1 MWRVLFL
8 ACFVALSLVAAACGG
23 PEEGAQGDAADA
35 PDAPAA
41 ADGADGATA
50 GEEGGAPAADGGGEA
65 AAGSVEELLDSLE
78 GMDRDER
85 RAQLVEM
92 AADEG
97 GSVTIYTSLNTENLD
112 ELAEIFAEDTGVAIL
127 SYRASA
133 EDVRTR
139 VLEEA
144 QADRLQPDVVAI
156 GDSRMVP
163 LVDADLLAP
172 YTSPYQEDL
181 VEGAVQDY
189 WTLIRYNLYAVAW
202 NTNLV
207 AEGEQPTTFMDLADP
222 KWDGRM
228 TMEPSDADWYLSVS
242 NYLANDQ
249 GYSEEEVAEYWQQL
263 VDGSDFNSGHTSTNQ
278 LLIAGRYALFTSA
291 FSRSIEQEKLDGA
304 PVEWRPPVEPLFAT
318 PEAAAIIAGTPRPAS
333 AVLLMDWLLDEGQQA
348 MADLQIDVTRAD
360 LSDLGDAD
368 VRFVDAYEWAE
379 VEADV
384 IAEYEALS
392 GAPTG

>member
-1 MWRVLFL
+1 MWRRLIVLCIAISVL
-8 ACFVALSLVAAACGG
+8 AAACGG
-23 PEEGAQGDAADA
+23 EPTEEGASDGTEPAASPGDAA
-35 PDAPAA
+35 
-41 ADGADGATA
+41 
-50 GEEGGAPAADGGGEA
+50 GEA
-65 AAGSVEELLDSLE
+65 SGGVADLLASLD
-78 GMDRDER
+78 GMDRDGR
-85 RAQLVEM
+85 RAELIDM
-92 AADEG
+92 AAEEG
-97 GSVTIYTSLNTENLD
+97 SSVTIYTSLNTENLD
-112 ELAEIFAEDTGVAIL
+112 ELAEVFTEDTGVAIL
-127 SYRASA
+127 SYRAAA

-144 QADRLQPDVVAI
+144 QANRLEPDVVAI

-181 VEGAVQDY
+181 VDGAVQDF

-202 NTNLV
+202 NTDLA
-207 AEGEQPTTFMDLADP
+207 AEGEQPTTFEDLADP
-222 KWDGRM
+222 NWDGRM
-228 TMEPSDADWYLSVS
+228 TMESSDADWYWSVS
-242 NYLANDQ
+242 DYLENDQ
-249 GYSEEEVAEYWQQL
+249 GFSEEEVAEYWEQ
-263 VDGSDFNSGHTSTNQ
+263 VTDGSDFNSGHTSTNQ

-318 PEAAAIIAGTPRPAS
+318 PEAAAIIAQTPRPAS
-333 AVLLMDWLLDEGQQA
+333 AILLMDWLLDEGQDV
-348 MADLQIDVTRAD
+348 MAELQIDVTRAD
-360 LSDLGDAD
+360 LSDLGDAE

-392 GAPTG
+392 GGGS

>member
-1 MWRVLFL
+1 MRGT
-8 ACFVALSLVAAACGG
+8 FVVSCIAALCLLMVACGG
-23 PEEGAQGDAADA
+23 EPAEDGIAGEATGGPPSPGAATT
-35 PDAPAA
+35 AA
-41 ADGADGATA
+41 AG
-50 GEEGGAPAADGGGEA
+50 EGGD
-65 AAGSVEELLDSLE
+65 AAGSVEELLASLE

-85 RAQLVEM
+85 RAQLVDM
-92 AADEG
+92 AAEEG
-97 GSVTIYTSLNTENLD
+97 GTVTIYTSLNTENLD
-112 ELAEIFAEDTGVAIL
+112 VLAEIFAEDTGVAIL

-144 QADRLQPDVVAI
+144 QADRLEPDVVAI
-156 GDSRMVP
+156 GDSRLVP
-163 LVDADLLAP
+163 LVDEGLLAR

-181 VEGAVQDY
+181 VEDAAQEF

-207 AEGEQPTTFMDLADP
+207 AEGEQPTSFEDLADP

-228 TMEPSDADWYLSVS
+228 TLEPSDADWYLSVS
-242 NYLANDQ
+242 NYLQQDQ
-249 GYSEEEVAEYWQQL
+249 GFTEEEVAQYWQDV
-263 VDGSDFNSGHTSTNQ
+263 VDGADFNSGHTSTNQ
-278 LLIAGRYALFTSA
+278 LLLAGRYALFTSA

-318 PEAAAIIAGTPRPAS
+318 PEAAAVIAGTDRPAS
-333 AVLLMDWLLDEGQQA
+333 AVLLMDWLLDEGQVA

-360 LSDLGDAD
+360 LSELGDAD

-392 GAPTG
+392 GGGG